1 MKTFQVIAILCTA
14 LSVAS
19 AADLETKAVVVASP
33 AKNDAVALI
42 PTETRKLQDGKSW
55 DNGTKVYKEFP
66 NEGWWSGTITSF
78 SQATGMYTIT
88 WEDGSTDYYDD
99 STEVD
104 QMVAWAQADPQNNPA
119 GATDVSGAYPAGTP
133 VSVFEDGDWYDG
145 IVIKY
150 GSNTYT
156 IQWDEDDEIEE
167 VAAGPIMD
175 QMVMDADGDD
185 DAPPDDYE
193 ASATSAPSD
202 GASEDA
208 SVEVGA
214 DVSYYDDEDEEW
226 VDGTITA
233 YKNNVYTVT
242 WEDGETDQYDDN
254 GEDLDELTQAVFDA
268 YGDDDDWGDDD
279 YQPVSGPKYPVGT
292 PVSDFE
298 DEQWIMGEV
307 VDFQDGSYIVQWD
320 DEDDVEYY
328 DSHNAEDMQEL
339 KKMSKWANG
348 DDDAPPDE
356 FFEDEDLWLI
366 GTPVAIQE
374 DDKLWYG
381 EIDGWNSGAYSVSWD
396 NGEQE
401 WLDNEDLVNQMVAN
415 AVENP
420 KGMSG
425 AGKFFLSLFVISVC
439 GVGSVYGYKYYQKY
453 QTEKK
458 FSREVEAEDGGFRD
472 RPDNLPKII

>member
-1 MKTFQVIAILCTA
+1 MKTFQVLAILCTA

-19 AADLETKAVVVASP
+19 AADSETKAV
-33 AKNDAVALI
+33 ALI
-42 PTETRKLQDGKSW
+42 STETRKLEDPKAW

-66 NEGWWSGTITSF
+66 NEGWWSGTITSY

-99 STEVD
+99 SAEVD

-133 VSVFEDGDWYDG
+133 VSVFENGDWYDG
-145 IVIKY
+145 VVIKY

-185 DAPPDDYE
+185 DAVPDDYE
-193 ASATSAPSD
+193 ASATSAPTD
-202 GASEDA
+202 VA
-208 SVEVGA
+208 VEVGA
-214 DVSYYDDEDEEW
+214 AVSYYDEEDEEW

-242 WEDGETDQYDDN
+242 WEGGETESYADN
-254 GEDLDELTQAVFDA
+254 GDDLDELTEAVNNAFGDDDD
-268 YGDDDDWGDDD
+268 YGDDDYGYDDD
-279 YQPVSGPKYPVGT
+279 AAVSGPKFPVGT
-292 PVSDFE
+292 AVSDFE
-298 DEQWIMGEV
+298 DGQWVEGEV

-320 DEDDVEYY
+320 DEADVEYY
-328 DSHNAEDMQEL
+328 ESSNAEDMQEL
-339 KKMSKWANG
+339 TKMAEYSAG

-356 FFEDEDLWLI
+356 FFEDEDLWVI
-366 GTPVAIQE
+366 GTPVAIRE
-374 DDKLWYG
+374 EDKLWYG
-381 EIDGWNSGAYSVSWD
+381 EIDGWNNGAYSVAWD
-396 NGEQE
+396 NGDQE
-401 WLDNEDLVNQMVAN
+401 WLDNYDLVNAMVAN
-415 AVENP
+415 AASNP

-425 AGKFFLSLFVISVC
+425 AGKFFLSVFVLSVAA
-439 GVGSVYGYKYYQKY
+439 VGSVYGFKYYQKY

-472 RPDNLPKII
+472 QPDNLPKII